1 MFVFSKLH
9 VYINKFG
16 SYNIHARIIFASW
29 QRAKVVQKQ
38 MILRTDHIERPAAKG
53 AKVKNS
59 ATCVVECVVGIKLSV
74 HQTAQRNRWRRIK
87 VPSCVPLQPKL
98 IVA

>member
-1 MFVFSKLH
+1 M
-9 VYINKFG
+9 FG
-16 SYNIHARIIFASW
+16 SHNIHARIIFPSW

-59 ATCVVECVVGIKLSV
+59 ATCVVGCVRRNPSQHLAYSALSKKILSKFEMILSKFVFLGDVTLCHECTLS
-74 HQTAQRNRWRRIK
+74 AF
-87 VPSCVPLQPKL
+87 
-98 IVA
+98 

>member
-1 MFVFSKLH
+1 MYVFSKLH

-59 ATCVVECVVGIKLSV
+59 ATCVVGCVVGIKPKFYSAPGLVTTSPGLRGAN
-74 HQTAQRNRWRRIK
+74 HRRAF
-87 VPSCVPLQPKL
+87 SSH
-98 IVA
+98 

>member
-1 MFVFSKLH
+1 MYVFSKLH
-9 VYINKFG
+9 VYIYKFG

-59 ATCVVECVVGIKLSV
+59 ATCVVGCVVRINCQCIKP
-74 HQTAQRNRWRRIK
+74 RNENRWRRIK
-87 VPSCVPLQPKL
+87 VPSCVPPQPKL